1 MKKRIIILL
10 VLLAAICM
18 GMQASTKKRIRGTID
33 QGWTFRL
40 SANHAEAS
48 EVLRTLGPLQFN
60 NGIACGGHA
69 DGNVARLLVA
79 SDGET
84 IACKEFCA
92 FESDVD
98 RKRGVGG
105 FGTWIEHHQHY
116 VVACSTGVDEWV
128 RVLSL
133 C

>member
-18 GMQASTKKRIRGTID
+18 GMQASTKKRIRGTFD

-40 SANHAEAS
+40 CANHAEAS

-69 DGNVARLLVA
+69 GGNVARLLVA
-79 SDGET
+79 SNGKT
-84 IACKEFCA
+84 ITCKEFCA
-92 FESDVD
+92 LEGYVD
-98 RKRGVGG
+98 RECGVGG
-105 FGTWIEHHQHY
+105 FGTWIEHHQHH
-116 VVACSTGVDEWV
+116 VVSCSTGIDEGV
-128 RVLSL
+128 RVLPL